1 MFYSHE
7 ILTSR
12 HLPAAALL
20 LFCPGHSST
29 LLISDRLV
37 ATIGNKSSTR
47 KVTRKAIQ
55 EVNVEKACDKIL
67 DPGAPIAL
75 RLQGNLLYGVSRVYN
90 QQCTYMLS
98 DAQKIQNTMHVFFT
112 KFGDKHLDPEAGQA
126 KPENLT
132 IDNDPAFI
140 PNMQLPK
147 FDLDA
152 LVASQATN
160 KTSSQMSPLGSSQ
173 GSGSGS
179 SGRGGFPIELDIHRS
194 DTPSRRDSPFGLQG
208 LSSAQKLGSMAG
220 DERLVHLQE
229 EVDVAGAED
238 WGMEIDEDGNIIE
251 RAVPAIFQDELELP
265 PIPGIEEQERA
276 RSDTEHP
283 AQQIHGGHQGDIV
296 MMEEEPLPAAEAFPQ
311 REGPHDAFQ
320 MDEAPAQRAAVRR
333 GRKRRVIQA
342 DNETQ
347 ISRDELQAWQTDYLW
362 NCGTHRMHPTTAA
375 QAKQNAIHLTF
386 GLGIGNIGQ
395 NLGAP
400 GMIHPLALQFSG
412 DSLYTALT
420 GLQVTEQS
428 RGRRR
433 PASEAIEDDEEETGR
448 RVRVRLDDGNNQD
461 GQAHGLGSDNAF
473 DLGQL
478 LGDSPPPEV
487 GREAQEPMSEHL
499 SSAMQMPWNRGS
511 SAVPSSVR
519 GPGSVQKGRQVPS
532 SPLKHRSDV
541 QDIVRFSE
549 DMPTGL
555 GDGDFDLGG
564 GLGSH
569 DGSFDSLGGPVGGE
583 ATKKLDTQ
591 EQNER
596 LRTAL
601 DLEGKNFLS
610 FIESAVREHGER
622 REDDDLQR
630 GRKWI
635 AFDDVFVP
643 RETAR
648 ATAAHA
654 FYHAL
659 CLATKD
665 QMYVQQDGDP
675 HTPYGHIRLGV
686 KVPPVA

>member
-12 HLPAAALL
+12 QYGVATI
-20 LFCPGHSST
+20 C
-29 LLISDRLV
+29 DRLV

-112 KFGDKHLDPEAGQA
+112 KFADKHLDPEAGHA

-179 SGRGGFPIELDIHRS
+179 SGRGGFPIELDIYHS
-194 DTPSRRDSPFGLQG
+194 DTPSRQDSPFGLQG
-208 LSSAQKLGSMAG
+208 LSSAQKLGSMTG

-251 RAVPAIFQDELELP
+251 RAVPAIFQDEPELP
-265 PIPGIEEQERA
+265 PIPAIEEQERA

-283 AQQIHGGHQGDIV
+283 AQQIHGGDQGDIV
-296 MMEEEPLPAAEAFPQ
+296 MMDEEPLPPAEAFPQ

-333 GRKRRVIQA
+333 GRKRRIIQA
-342 DNETQ
+342 DDDTQ
-347 ISRDELQAWQTDYLW
+347 ISRNELRAWQTDYLR
-362 NCGTHRMHPTTAA
+362 NCGAHGMHSTTAA
-375 QAKQNAIHLTF
+375 QAKHNAIYLIF

-395 NLGAP
+395 NLGIP

-412 DSLYTALT
+412 DSLCTALT
-420 GLQVTEQS
+420 GLQLTEQP

-433 PASEAIEDDEEETGR
+433 SASEAIEDVEEETGR
-448 RVRVRLDDGNNQD
+448 RVRARLDDGKNQD
-461 GQAHGLGSDNAF
+461 SQAHGLGSDDAF
-473 DLGQL
+473 DLGPL
-478 LGDSPPPEV
+478 LGDSPHPEV

-532 SPLKHRSDV
+532 SPFKHRSDV
-541 QDIVRFSE
+541 QDIVRYS
-549 DMPTGL
+549 DDIRAGL
-555 GDGDFDLGG
+555 GDDGFGLGG

-569 DGSFDSLGGPVGGE
+569 DDSFDGLGGPVGGE
-583 ATKKLDTQ
+583 RAKKLNTQ

-596 LRTAL
+596 LRTEL

-622 REDDDLQR
+622 REDDDVQR

-635 AFDDVFVP
+635 AFDDIFVP

-665 QMYVQQDGDP
+665 QMCVQQDGDP
-675 HTPYGHIRLGV
+675 DTPHGHIWLGV

>member
-12 HLPAAALL
+12 QYGVA
-20 LFCPGHSST
+20 T
-29 LLISDRLV
+29 IWLV

-112 KFGDKHLDPEAGQA
+112 RFGDKHLDPEAGQA

-152 LVASQATN
+152 LVTSQATN

-179 SGRGGFPIELDIHRS
+179 SGRGGFPVELDIHHS
-194 DTPSRRDSPFGLQG
+194 DTPSRQGSPFGLQG
-208 LSSAQKLGSMAG
+208 LSSAQKLGRMAG
-220 DERLVHLQE
+220 DQRLVHLQE
-229 EVDVAGAED
+229 EVDIAGAED

-251 RAVPAIFQDELELP
+251 RVVPAIFQDEPELP
-265 PIPGIEEQERA
+265 PIPGIEGQERA
-276 RSDTEHP
+276 RNDTENI
-283 AQQIHGGHQGDIV
+283 AQQIHGYEQGDIV
-296 MMEEEPLPAAEAFPQ
+296 MMGEEPLPTAEAFPQ

-333 GRKRRVIQA
+333 GRKRRIIQA
-342 DNETQ
+342 DVETQ
-347 ISRDELQAWQTDYLW
+347 ISRNELSDWQTDYLR
-362 NCGTHRMHPTTAA
+362 NCGAHGMHSTTAA
-375 QAKQNAIHLTF
+375 QAKHNATHLTF

-395 NLGAP
+395 NLGIP

-420 GLQVTEQS
+420 GLQATEQP

-433 PASEAIEDDEEETGR
+433 SASEAIEDDEEETGR
-448 RVRVRLDDGNNQD
+448 RVRARLDDGNNQD
-461 GQAHGLGSDNAF
+461 GKAHGLGSDDAF
-473 DLGQL
+473 DLGPL

-511 SAVPSSVR
+511 SAVPSSIR

-532 SPLKHRSDV
+532 SPLKHHSNA
-541 QDIVRFSE
+541 QDIARYSD
-549 DMPTGL
+549 DMHM
-555 GDGDFDLGG
+555 
-564 GLGSH
+564 GLGSY
-569 DGSFDSLGGPVGGE
+569 DDSFDGLGGPVGGE
-583 ATKKLDTQ
+583 PIKKLNTQ

-596 LRTAL
+596 QRTEL

-610 FIESAVREHGER
+610 FIESVVREHGER
-622 REDDDLQR
+622 REDDDVQR

-648 ATAAHA
+648 ATAAQA

-675 HTPYGHIRLGV
+675 DTPHGHIWLGV
-686 KVPPVA
+686 KVSPVA